1 MIWSSYPIEKT
12 TKGQKSYPRLFLA
25 LENPPESI
33 YYRGS
38 LANINKSRSIAIV
51 GSRKMTRYGAQVID
65 QFVAAFVSEGI
76 ATISGFMYG
85 VDTEVHRKTV
95 EYGGITVAV
104 MGGGIDEPYPADN
117 NDLYTDIVQKNGA
130 VISEY
135 EPKSKPKLWMY
146 PQRNRIVASLATLGV
161 LVIEAGEGSGSLI
174 TVECAKKLNK
184 NIFAIP
190 GPITSAVSRGTN
202 MLIKK
207 GIAKIVTKPEDI
219 IGVSQKPDVKT
230 QERMNNLNSIEKKI
244 YFLLKNEEMTV
255 DEIAVKLRENTVIVS
270 AIVSMLSLRGLISE
284 AGGRYF
290 VV

>member
-1 MIWSSYPIEKT
+1 MIWSSFPIKKI
-12 TKGQKSYPRLFLA
+12 TKGQKNYPRFFLA

-38 LANINKSRSIAIV
+38 LAIINKGRSIAIV

-161 LVIEAGEGSGSLI
+161 LVIEAGEESGSLI
-174 TVECAKKLNK
+174 TVEYAKKLNK

-244 YFLLKNEEMTV
+244 YFLLKNDEMTI
-255 DEIAVKLRENTVIVS
+255 DEIAVKLRENAAVVS
-270 AIVSMLSLRGLISE
+270 AIVSMLSLRGLVSE

>member
-1 MIWSSYPIEKT
+1 MIWSSFPIKKI
-12 TKGQKSYPRLFLA
+12 TKGQKNYPRFFLA

-38 LANINKSRSIAIV
+38 LAIINKGRSIAIV

-161 LVIEAGEGSGSLI
+161 LVIEAGEESGSLI
-174 TVECAKKLNK
+174 TVEYAKKLNK

-244 YFLLKNEEMTV
+244 YFLLKNDEMTI
-255 DEIAVKLRENTVIVS
+255 DEIAVKLRENAAVVS
-270 AIVSMLSLRGLISE
+270 AMVSMLSLRGLVSE

>member
-1 MIWSSYPIEKT
+1 MIWSSLPIKKI
-12 TKGQKSYPRLFLA
+12 TKGQKNYPRFFLA

-38 LANINKSRSIAIV
+38 LAIINKGRSIAIV

-161 LVIEAGEGSGSLI
+161 LVIEAGEESGSLI
-174 TVECAKKLNK
+174 TVEYAKKLNK

-244 YFLLKNEEMTV
+244 YFLLKNDEMTI
-255 DEIAVKLRENTVIVS
+255 DEIAVKLRENAAVVS
-270 AIVSMLSLRGLISE
+270 AMVSMLSLRGLVSE